1 MAVVPTAPP
10 PPEQSTPDS
19 GCGEG
24 ERARWAESGR
34 PVLVGVGEERGQG
47 GRSLADLCSIC

>member
-1 MAVVPTAPP
+1 MAMVPTAPP

-19 GCGEG
+19 GCGGG
-24 ERARWAESGR
+24 ERARWEESGR

-47 GRSLADLCSIC
+47 GRSLVDLY